1 MLTTTAVML
10 PTIHNMKRSYNN
22 TVYASY
28 MQQMPQ
34 FLHKLILTPDG

>member
-22 TVYASY
+22 KVCVSY
-28 MQQMPQ
+28 MQQVPQ
-34 FLHKLILTPDG
+34 FLCMLIVTPDC